1 MLNTRI
7 LRKIIVYLIYV
18 TAFVPLIIFSQFISP
33 FHFGKVVIFRSIV
46 EIMAVF
52 YLILAIKDSNYRPKF
67 HPLLLVFGL
76 LTAAYGISTV
86 FSINPFLSF
95 WGSLERMGGLFSF
108 VHYFAYF
115 LILYSVFKT
124 RDEWLRLLK
133 VMIFVGVL
141 SALYGFGQKT
151 NISFFIGGGERA
163 RIFGTIGNAALFAG
177 YQIVNLFMAL
187 ALAISDWVPS
197 KQKSFLFFAVLI
209 NLIAVLMTAVR
220 GSLLAV
226 GVSLLLFGILSV
238 LIFKSLWAKKL
249 LTVLAILFVAFVAF
263 AFLFKNSALVK
274 NSGYL
279 KRVTDLSFNAYT
291 VKTRFWAW
299 RAGLEGWKETP
310 KTIILGWG
318 PENFNIPFSKHFY
331 PYFFNGI
338 GSETLFD
345 RAHNMFVEVLVTM
358 GLLAFVIYVSMFI
371 IAFRLLWARIKKEQI
386 DKAVGIGLIA
396 LIAAYMIHNSFIFDT
411 SANFLV
417 FFTVLGFIAWLTPRS
432 SEMNLP
438 QKTENKPALNLQNA
452 NYKLGMRGQTAL
464 LALLIGSIILI
475 YKTDVLPSEA
485 NYATTRAILL
495 SWDSKADAAIAK
507 YKESL
512 AFGGLGKYDYRNKYA
527 QYILETFS
535 GKKIGEKEKAI
546 LEDAISEEKKNAL
559 ESKNDYLPYL
569 YLSRLNIILGKDNPS
584 SPYNDEALKNSMQA
598 LQYSPT
604 FVRTYYEIAQAY
616 LNKKDLDNAIVYFK
630 RAAELNPDVGLSYWY
645 LAAAYFEKG
654 DMVNGVA
661 AAGNARKDGYGLSES
676 DLARLMG
683 YYIKA
688 NDYSNIA
695 ETYKTLI
702 KIKPQNPQYHASLA
716 ATYVKLNKIDEAVAE
731 ARIAAQLDK
740 SFEAEARKFVQS
752 LGREW

>member
-95 WGSLERMGGLFSF
+95 WGSLERMGGFFSF

-226 GVSLLLFGILSV
+226 GAGLLLFGILSV

-263 AFLFKNSALVK
+263 AFAC
-274 NSGYL
+274 
-279 KRVTDLSFNAYT
+279 RV
-291 VKTRFWAW
+291 
-299 RAGLEGWKETP
+299 
-310 KTIILGWG
+310 
-318 PENFNIPFSKHFY
+318 
-331 PYFFNGI
+331 
-338 GSETLFD
+338 
-345 RAHNMFVEVLVTM
+345 
-358 GLLAFVIYVSMFI
+358 
-371 IAFRLLWARIKKEQI
+371 
-386 DKAVGIGLIA
+386 
-396 LIAAYMIHNSFIFDT
+396 
-411 SANFLV
+411 
-417 FFTVLGFIAWLTPRS
+417 
-432 SEMNLP
+432 
-438 QKTENKPALNLQNA
+438 
-452 NYKLGMRGQTAL
+452 
-464 LALLIGSIILI
+464 
-475 YKTDVLPSEA
+475 
-485 NYATTRAILL
+485 
-495 SWDSKADAAIAK
+495 
-507 YKESL
+507 
-512 AFGGLGKYDYRNKYA
+512 
-527 QYILETFS
+527 
-535 GKKIGEKEKAI
+535 
-546 LEDAISEEKKNAL
+546 
-559 ESKNDYLPYL
+559 
-569 YLSRLNIILGKDNPS
+569 
-584 SPYNDEALKNSMQA
+584 YN
-598 LQYSPT
+598 
-604 FVRTYYEIAQAY
+604 
-616 LNKKDLDNAIVYFK
+616 
-630 RAAELNPDVGLSYWY
+630 
-645 LAAAYFEKG
+645 
-654 DMVNGVA
+654 
-661 AAGNARKDGYGLSES
+661 
-676 DLARLMG
+676 
-683 YYIKA
+683 
-688 NDYSNIA
+688 
-695 ETYKTLI
+695 
-702 KIKPQNPQYHASLA
+702 
-716 ATYVKLNKIDEAVAE
+716 
-731 ARIAAQLDK
+731 
-740 SFEAEARKFVQS
+740 
-752 LGREW
+752 